1 MHDVSCR
8 ITAAFLTYIKNT
20 RQELLGPLLK
30 GLPYDEPYLANPDNW
45 IPWDIERILEDRLV
59 ELFDDERVL
68 FQIGRSVVS
77 LKSLG
82 IVNILFNLFV
92 TPERLVRYAPRI
104 ARYFTKDIVQI
115 TVRETTKNS
124 ALVELRVKGRQ
135 TRGAC
140 LFNQGMFSLASE
152 LFGQGET
159 IVAELQCVVPVQ
171 ELGRYHNKVY
181 ALDGQGNV
189 LESGCG
195 CGQHVIGAVSDTGAF
210 SLNNIEYGAGSCLY
224 RLTWDTKPLRISRG
238 TAGRRE
244 ALEDALVHLEENH
257 AKLQNAYEDL
267 RKSGEK
273 YRDLMQNASDIICFV
288 DAAGMITGLNM
299 KGIELTGYGHDEV
312 MGQDIISLVDEA
324 GQEAAAAGLRESL
337 AGAPTVAEL
346 VLKKK
351 NGGRL
356 ILSVNSTPVKEDNG
370 VSGLMLIARDI
381 TLEREMAG
389 RLIEAERFAAKGMV
403 AAEIAHEINN
413 SLANMETALYILNN
427 IRVDRGYRQDV
438 LKDVHEEIERMSGIV
453 KGILEVY
460 RADDSV
466 IQAVDI
472 NAEITKIIHI
482 TQRRLK
488 GRGISII
495 PELYPNLSP
504 IACYPGHIK
513 QILLN
518 LIKNAEEAMLSS
530 DRKQIVISTGERDDI
545 VSLKVSDTGCG
556 IPEERLNR
564 IFAPFQTS
572 KNEGAGLGLTIC
584 QEIAKK
590 YGGDIQLLSQAGKG
604 TSVMV
609 SFPKDFHG

>member
-1 MHDVSCR
+1 
-8 ITAAFLTYIKNT
+8 
-20 RQELLGPLLK
+20 
-30 GLPYDEPYLANPDNW
+30 
-45 IPWDIERILEDRLV
+45 
-59 ELFDDERVL
+59 
-68 FQIGRSVVS
+68 VVS

-92 TPERLVRYAPRI
+92 TPERLVRYAPKI
-104 ARYFTKDIVQI
+104 ARYFTRDIVQI

-159 IVAELQCVVPVQ
+159 AVAEVQCVVPVQ
-171 ELGRYHNKVY
+171 ELGRYHDRLY
-181 ALDGQGNV
+181 ALDAEGHV
-189 LESGCG
+189 LESECG
-195 CGQHVIGAVSDTGAF
+195 CAQHVIGAVSETGTFRLNDTVFGA
-210 SLNNIEYGAGSCLY
+210 ESCLY
-224 RLTWDTKPLRISRG
+224 RLTWDTRPFRLRRG

-267 RKSGEK
+267 RMSGEK
-273 YRDLMQNASDIICFV
+273 YRDLMENASDIICFV
-288 DAAGMITGLNM
+288 DAGSRITALNK
-299 KGIELTGYGHDEV
+299 KGIELSGYGLDEV
-312 MGQDIISLVDEA
+312 IGQDIFSLIDDA
-324 GQEAAAAGLRESL
+324 GRDAAAARLRESL
-337 AGAPTVAEL
+337 AGDPTVVEV
-346 VLKKK
+346 VLKKRD
-351 NGGRL
+351 GGRL
-356 ILSVNSTPVKEDNG
+356 ILSINSTPVTENG
-370 VSGLMLIARDI
+370 RISGLMLIARDI

-413 SLANMETALYILNN
+413 SLANIETALYILNN

-466 IQAVDI
+466 IQAVDM
-472 NAEITKIIHI
+472 NAEIIKIIHM

-488 GRGISII
+488 GKGISII

-518 LIKNAEEAMLSS
+518 LIKNAEDAMLSS
-530 DRKQIVISTGERDDI
+530 VRKQVVISTGERDDI

-556 IPEERLNR
+556 IPEERMHR
-564 IFAPFQTS
+564 IFAPFHTS
-572 KNEGAGLGLTIC
+572 KPDGAGLGLTIC
-584 QEIAKK
+584 REIAKK
-590 YGGDIQLLSQAGKG
+590 YGGEMRLQSETGKG

-609 SFPKDFHG
+609 SFPKEFHG

>member
-1 MHDVSCR
+1 MHEVSCR

-20 RQELLGPLLK
+20 RQEFLEPLLK
-30 GLPYDEPYLANPDNW
+30 GLPYDGPYLANPDNW
-45 IPWDIERILEDRLV
+45 IPWDIERVLEDRLV
-59 ELFDDERVL
+59 ELFGDERVL
-68 FQIGRSVVS
+68 FHIGRSVVS

-92 TPERLVRYAPRI
+92 TPERLVRYAPKI

-159 IVAELQCVVPVQ
+159 AVEEVQCVVPVQ
-171 ELGRYHNKVY
+171 ELGRYHNRVY
-181 ALDGQGNV
+181 ALDGQGHV
-189 LESGCG
+189 LESECG
-195 CGQHVIGAVSDTGAF
+195 CGQHVIGAVSDTGTF
-210 SLNNIEYGAGSCLY
+210 RLNDTVFGAESCLY
-224 RLTWDTKPLRISRG
+224 RLTWATRPFRIRRG

-267 RKSGEK
+267 RASGEK
-273 YRDLMQNASDIICFV
+273 YRDLMENASDIICFV
-288 DAAGMITGLNM
+288 DAGGRITALNK
-299 KGIELTGYGHDEV
+299 KGIELSGYGQDEV
-312 MGQDIISLVDEA
+312 TGQDIFSLIDDA
-324 GQEAAAAGLRESL
+324 GRDAAAARLRESL
-337 AGAPTVAEL
+337 AGDPTVVEV
-346 VLKKK
+346 VLKKRD
-351 NGGRL
+351 GGRL
-356 ILSVNSTPVKEDNG
+356 ILSINSTPVRENG
-370 VSGLMLIARDI
+370 SVTGLMLIARDI

-413 SLANMETALYILNN
+413 SLANIETALYILNN

-466 IQAVDI
+466 IQAVDM
-472 NAEITKIIHI
+472 NTEIIKIIHM

-488 GRGISII
+488 GKGISII

-518 LIKNAEEAMLSS
+518 LIKNAEDALISS
-530 DRKQIVISTGERDDI
+530 ARKQVVISTGERDDI

-556 IPEERLNR
+556 IPEERMKTV
-564 IFAPFQTS
+564 FAPFQTS
-572 KNEGAGLGLTIC
+572 KPEGAGLGLTIC
-584 QEIAKK
+584 REIAKK
-590 YGGDIQLLSQAGKG
+590 YGGEMRLQSGTGKG

-609 SFPKDFHG
+609 CFPKNFHG

>member
-1 MHDVSCR
+1 MHEVSCR
-8 ITAAFLTYIKNT
+8 ITAAFLNYIRNT
-20 RQELLGPLLK
+20 RQEFLEPLLE
-30 GLPYDEPYLANPDNW
+30 GLPYDGPYLANPDNW
-45 IPWDIERILEDRLV
+45 IPWDVERVLEQRLV

-92 TPERLVRYAPRI
+92 TPERLVRYAPKI

-159 IVAELQCVVPVQ
+159 AVAEVQCVVPVQ
-171 ELGRYHNKVY
+171 DLGRYQNRFY
-181 ALDGQGNV
+181 ALDAEGNV
-189 LESGCG
+189 LESECG
-195 CGQHVIGAVSDTGAF
+195 CGQHVIGAVSETGTFRLNDTVFGA
-210 SLNNIEYGAGSCLY
+210 ASCLY
-224 RLTWDTKPLRISRG
+224 RLTWDTKPFRIRRG

-267 RKSGEK
+267 RASGEK
-273 YRDLMQNASDIICFV
+273 YRDLMENASDIICFV
-288 DAAGMITGLNM
+288 DAGGRITALNK

-312 MGQDIISLVDEA
+312 IGQDIYSLVDEA
-324 GQEAAAAGLRESL
+324 GRDAAEARLRESL
-337 AGAPTVAEL
+337 AGDPAVVEV
-346 VLKKK
+346 VLRKK
-351 NGGRL
+351 NGGSL
-356 ILSVNSTPVKEDNG
+356 ILSINSTPVRENG
-370 VSGLMLIARDI
+370 RITGLMLIARDI

-413 SLANMETALYILNN
+413 SLANIETALYILNN
-427 IRVDRGYRQDV
+427 IRVDRGFRQDV

-466 IQAVDI
+466 IQAVDM
-472 NAEITKIIHI
+472 NTEIIKIIHM

-488 GRGISII
+488 GKGISII

-530 DRKQIVISTGERDDI
+530 ARKQVVISTGERDDM
-545 VSLKVSDTGCG
+545 VSMKVSDTGCG
-556 IPEERLNR
+556 IPAERMDG
-564 IFAPFQTS
+564 IFVPFQTS
-572 KNEGAGLGLTIC
+572 KPEGAGLGLTIC
-584 QEIAKK
+584 REIAKK
-590 YGGDIQLLSQAGKG
+590 YGGDMLLQSEAGKG

-609 SFPKDFHG
+609 SFPKNFHG

>member
-20 RQELLGPLLK
+20 RLELLGPLLK
-30 GLPYDEPYLANPDNW
+30 GLPYDESYLANPDNW
-45 IPWDIERILEDRLV
+45 VPWDIERILEDRLV

-68 FQIGRSVVS
+68 FHIGRSVVS

-92 TPERLVRYAPRI
+92 TPERLLRYAPRI

-152 LFGQGET
+152 LFGHGET
-159 IVAELQCVVPVQ
+159 MVAELQCVVPVQ
-171 ELGRYHNKVY
+171 ELGRYRNRVY
-181 ALDGQGNV
+181 RLDDQGNV
-189 LESGCG
+189 IESGCD
-195 CGQHVIGAVSDTGAF
+195 CGQRVIGAVSDTGTF
-210 SLNNIEYGAGSCLY
+210 SLNNTEYGAGSCLY
-224 RLTWDTKPLRISRG
+224 RLTWDTRPFRIRRG
-238 TAGRRE
+238 TAGRKE

-273 YRDLMQNASDIICFV
+273 YRDLMENASDIICFV
-288 DAAGMITGLNM
+288 DAAGRITGMNK

-312 MGQDIISLVDEA
+312 LGQDIISLVDEA
-324 GQEAAAAGLRESL
+324 GREAAADGLRKSL
-337 AGAPTVAEL
+337 VGDPAVVEIL
-346 VLKKK
+346 LKKR
-351 NGGRL
+351 NGERL
-356 ILSVNSTPVKEDNG
+356 ILSVNSTPVKEHAC

-413 SLANMETALYILNN
+413 SLANMETALFILNN
-427 IRVDRGYRQDV
+427 IRVERGYRQD
-438 LKDVHEEIERMSGIV
+438 LLMDVHEEIERMSGIV

-466 IQAVDI
+466 IQSVDM
-472 NAEITKIIHI
+472 NAEITKVIHM

-488 GRGISII
+488 GSGIAII

-530 DRKQIVISTGERDDI
+530 DKKQVVISTGERDDV

-556 IPEERLNR
+556 IPETSRNR
-564 IFAPFQTS
+564 VFAPFHSS
-572 KNEGAGLGLTIC
+572 KKEGAGLGLTIC
-584 QEIAKK
+584 QEIVKK
-590 YGGDIQLLSQAGKG
+590 YGGDIQLLSETGKG